1 MLAEWILDDIGL
13 LLFADTF
20 HAHGAHA
27 QKHSQ
32 HMSALQSPVPSCE
45 PKWSSARSEHG
56 QSSCRRF
63 CSEPSVAG
71 LLMDQSFTMF
81 DYVSYRFMLCLK
93 LLEYFAR
100 LCSLSSFL
108 HCRICL
114 LQRSVPLVAV
124 CRKRLG
130 CCHGHKV
137 AVGDPV
143 LIHWTWQDF
152 SHQRDFISH
161 LEICIDLLYAPLLCS
176 VHTSNEPKDVQSRW
190 KRIVTPLSNYVRP
203 ARL

>member
-1 MLAEWILDDIGL
+1 
-13 LLFADTF
+13 
-20 HAHGAHA
+20 
-27 QKHSQ
+27 
-32 HMSALQSPVPSCE
+32 MSALQIPVQPVQ

-71 LLMDQSFTMF
+71 LLMDQSFDQSFTMF

-124 CRKRLG
+124 CTKRLG

-190 KRIVTPLSNYVRP
+190 KGIVTPLSNYVRP